1 MKYVIVFF
9 LYVSS
14 REWLF
19 PNEELLFIFSFLM
32 FVYALYAF
40 AGTAFSASLDSQI
53 EEIRQKFMSVFVLR
67 QKELEEEISKL
78 HLTIKVDQVTYLLS
92 ASAINLFLS
101 MTEQYPAVKSSFSQK
116 VKSIGDA
123 VFVEHFDQTRKKSK
137 NKQKSFLARFL
148 TGIRKKRVV
157 LLSAAL
163 KALKLAFIRPKLTR
177 NSFEKSVL
185 AVSTLLPARATD
197 LVLLNALAYKGLLSV
212 RDARSLRPSRS
223 LKPSQGVRL
232 SINEARRSQARK
244 LAKSFKRRL
253 KLK

>member
-32 FVYALYAF
+32 FTYALYYF

-78 HLTIKVDQVTYLLS
+78 HLVIKVDQVTYLLS
-92 ASAINLFLS
+92 ASAINLFLT
-101 MTEQYPAVKSSFSQK
+101 MTNQYPSVKSSFSQK
-116 VKSIGDA
+116 VKNIGDA
-123 VFVEHFDQTRKKSK
+123 VFIEHFEQSRNKSK

-148 TGIRKKRVV
+148 KRIKKKRVI
-157 LLSAAL
+157 LLSSAL
-163 KALKLAFIRPKLTR
+163 KALKLAFIRPKLSR
-177 NSFEKSVL
+177 NSFEKTVL
-185 AVSTLLPARATD
+185 LASGILPTRATD

-212 RDARSLRPSRS
+212 RDTRSLRPLRL

-232 SINEARRSQARK
+232 SIDEARRSQARK
-244 LAKSFKRRL
+244 LAKSFRRRL
-253 KLK
+253 NRK